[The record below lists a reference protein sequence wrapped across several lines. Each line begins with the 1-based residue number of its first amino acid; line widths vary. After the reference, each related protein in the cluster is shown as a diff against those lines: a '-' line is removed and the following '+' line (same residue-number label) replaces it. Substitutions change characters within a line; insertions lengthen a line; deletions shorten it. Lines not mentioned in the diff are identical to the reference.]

1 MPLLNVLPS
10 LQAQVLWTPYS
21 DGYLK
26 IHDEHVKTWRE
37 RLDLTHGKRLIALHW
52 QGNPGH
58 EHSLYSRGRSLPFE
72 MLLGLRQLRDV
83 EFVSIQKGSG
93 SEQLRFNQGLSF
105 VKGQEQVSQSMDFL
119 DTAAILANCDLLISS
134 DSAVVHLAGAMGV
147 PTWLAL
153 RWIPEWRWG
162 LSGESTDWYDSV
174 RLFRQRRDG
183 DWKSV
188 IQSMVAAWIKGQQPE
203 QKLPDCLKQKNA

>member
-1 MPLLNVLPS
+1 
-10 LQAQVLWTPYS
+10 
-21 DGYLK
+21 
-26 IHDEHVKTWRE
+26 
-37 RLDLTHGKRLIALHW
+37 
-52 QGNPGH
+52 
-58 EHSLYSRGRSLPFE
+58 
-72 MLLGLRQLRDV
+72 MLLELRHLGDV

-134 DSAVVHLAGAMGV
+134 DSAVVHLAGAMGI

-162 LSGESTDWYDSV
+162 LEGE
-174 RLFRQRRDG
+174 
-183 DWKSV
+183 
-188 IQSMVAAWIKGQQPE
+188 
-203 QKLPDCLKQKNA
+203 